1 MPEATIPQLYSL
13 RNQYLQILMRDIIRP
28 RGESYNIA
36 DTGSHSS
43 RAIASAWVGLLPGEL
58 GHGHVSGQS
67 TGALFGTIT
76 CEFLAEAFKL
86 LQELRPGDWE
96 FDTEKPITNYE
107 QYQHL
112 EVLDILA
119 KKHRDF
125 KVSIGSDYLIKSDII
140 ICRFPIDPVSVG
152 MEHGE
157 EEWWLSP
164 LLKGAAYAENKPILH
179 ACISCKWTIRSD
191 RAQNVRTEALN
202 LIRNRKGNNPHIMA
216 LTAEPLPTRIASLAL
231 GTGDID
237 CVYHAGLHELRK
249 AIRELHNED
258 QYDMLMTLIEGR
270 RLRDII
276 DLPFD
281 LAI

>member
-1 MPEATIPQLYSL
+1 MTETIIPQLYSL
-13 RNQYLQILMRDIIRP
+13 RDQYLQTLMSEVIRP

-43 RAIASAWVGLLPGEL
+43 CAIASAWVELLPGEL
-58 GHGHVSGQS
+58 GHGHVSGQR
-67 TGALFGTIT
+67 TGALFGTLT
-76 CEFLAEAFKL
+76 CGYLGEAFSL
-86 LQELRPGDWE
+86 LQDLRPGDWE
-96 FDTEKPITNYE
+96 FDTEKSITNYE

-112 EVLDILA
+112 EVLDNLA
-119 KKHRDF
+119 KEHRDF

-140 ICRFPIDPVSVG
+140 ICRFPVDPTSVG
-152 MEHGE
+152 MEAGE
-157 EEWWLSP
+157 EEGWLSP
-164 LLKGAAYAENKPILH
+164 LLQGAAYAENKPILH

-202 LIRNRKGNNPHIMA
+202 LIRNRKGNSPHIMA

-237 CVYHAGLHELRK
+237 CVYHAGLHELRR
-249 AIRELHNED
+249 AIQELHNED

-270 RLRDII
+270 RLRDVI